1 MTVVCKREPLFVHG
15 RATGQCGLHVVGA
28 EVGGLVREKVGIGV
42 AQQIGLW
49 HTGQPLEAGVA
60 QQVHTVRVLQPH
72 QVGHAL
78 NQGVQHAL
86 LRQFGFECL
95 FAAFDDPVKRQD
107 RMGHVTHQLHAGVRH
122 GLQRGPLP
130 VFQRRKVVSLQG
142 RRLIKIDG
150 TGLGGL
156 SRQVAHGRRQHCQV
170 ACEPIQHT
178 QPQQI
183 DQQQPAQRDPPRV
196 VKMVL
201 AFGSQPDERG
211 GVVVGDVC

>member
-1 MTVVCKREPLFVHG
+1 MTVVGKREPLFVHG
-15 RATGQCGLHVVGA
+15 GATGQCGPHVVGA
-28 EVGGLVREKVGIGV
+28 EMGGLVREKVGIGV

-60 QQVHTVRVLQPH
+60 QQVDTVRVFQPH
-72 QVGHAL
+72 QIGHAL
-78 NQGVQHAL
+78 DQGMQHAL
-86 LRQFGFECL
+86 LRQFRFECL

-122 GLQRGPLP
+122 GLQWGALP
-130 VFQRRKVVSLQG
+130 VFQRRKVVTMQG
-142 RRLIKIDG
+142 RRFIKING
-150 TGLGGL
+150 AGLSGL

-183 DQQQPAQRDPPRV
+183 DQQQPAQCDPPRV
-196 VKMVL
+196 VKVVL
-201 AFGSQPDERG
+201 AFRQPA
-211 GVVVGDVC
+211 